1 MKVINMPRGML
12 ITLETMSD
20 EELVVALDRAVAA
33 EVTALVELLK
43 HLAEFG
49 RRQLWLPRAYTSLFA
64 YCTEE
69 LGYSEDQAAKRIH
82 AARAARDFPLIYQLL
97 EQRHVHLSA
106 VVKLAP
112 HLTRENHRELLW
124 KAAGRT
130 RLEIEAIVACLA
142 PRQPQ
147 RDAVKIIAAEPQA
160 RLPIVPASQRPAP
173 APEAP
178 SAAVAAPAVAP
189 RAVESA
195 PQPTLVRFSFTGTG
209 ELLKKIERAKAVMR
223 HKFPRAELG
232 EIVDAAMEALLDAK
246 DRDRISARRERR
258 RARRQARSP

>member
-1 MKVINMPRGML
+1 ML
-12 ITLETMSD
+12 ITLETLSD
-20 EELVVALDRAVAA
+20 EELVFALDRAVAA

-43 HLAEFG
+43 HLAEFD

-112 HLTRENHRELLW
+112 HLTLENHRELLW

-142 PRQPQ
+142 PREAQ
-147 RDAVKIIAAEPQA
+147 RDIVKIVAAAPQE
-160 RLPIVPASQRPAP
+160 RLPIMPATLAAATAVPRVEPG
-173 APEAP
+173 
-178 SAAVAAPAVAP
+178 AAPPTPAAP
-189 RAVESA
+189 PPSV
-195 PQPTLVRFSFTGTG
+195 PQPTVVRFSFTGTG
-209 ELLKKIERAKAVMR
+209 ELLKKIERAKAILR
-223 HKFPRAELG
+223 HKYPRAELG
-232 EIVDAAMEALLDAK
+232 EIIAEAMEALLDAK
-246 DRDRISARRERR
+246 DRDRISARREARR
-258 RARRQARSP
+258 TRARKARP